1 MSWWSLKRF
10 NIFCYDVI
18 AINVVVVHFTS
29 LTTKRGFR
37 CFGFFFCSSLSV
49 IPMAWAMESY
59 IGCPPFIWC
68 MKRHGV
74 GDRPLNCA
82 QVDRK
87 SISLIPRQSLS
98 NTKSHRKLQ
107 NVQHISVKWMN
118 GTKLMCLGYL
128 YCTAS
133 ASHTVRWV
141 HLQSILFVTLD
152 TQHVNIHVRLEELQ
166 WTHTVLSRC
175 TFSIPSEKRPSA
187 WLFLAA
193 LENMIIIYHW
203 TITMALW
210 TEGGQQA
217 AAPSHRNVRQSFIA
231 IQMPKG
237 NNHTVCGCDF
247 SVKTSEISIGLH
259 HMQTH
264 TTHMDTE
271 KRHTH
276 KHTANGGPRT
286 HSHFARKYFHT
297 SVNGGSTKQQNEQ
310 QHQKVILLRW

>member
-1 MSWWSLKRF
+1 MSSQSMLLLF
-10 NIFCYDVI
+10 
-18 AINVVVVHFTS
+18 
-29 LTTKRGFR
+29 
-37 CFGFFFCSSLSV
+37 
-49 IPMAWAMESY
+49 
-59 IGCPPFIWC
+59 
-68 MKRHGV
+68 
-74 GDRPLNCA
+74 
-82 QVDRK
+82 
-87 SISLIPRQSLS
+87 ISLRWLQRGAFDASDFFLFEFIGHSYGMGNGIIHRLSPIHLMYEAPWGRRPTTQLRTGWQEINFPNSTAIFVVRQS
-98 NTKSHRKLQ
+98 NTKSHLKLQ
-107 NVQHISVKWMN
+107 NVQHISVEWMN

-297 SVNGGSTKQQNEQ
+297 LVNGGSTKQQNEQ